1 MRKTSKDFVSYD
13 ISVDTTKGF
22 TLVELLVVIVI
33 IGILTAIGLPSFL
46 NQTSKAR
53 QTEAKQNI
61 SVVLRGQQMRYS
73 EVSAFAT
80 TFDQLALGNSLQ
92 GNDTMTTE
100 NYIYQMAISSTADE
114 RFMSMTASTLDK
126 TWKSYAGALSIARVA
141 SQSSTWSSIQCGA
154 KIPGIL
160 ATAPADTVTCPTGF
174 KIVTTSDP
182 S

>member
-1 MRKTSKDFVSYD
+1 MKEKSNDFVSYY
-13 ISVDTTKGF
+13 ILATTTKGF

-61 SVVLRGQQMRYS
+61 SVVIRGQQMHYS

-92 GNDTMTTE
+92 GSDTMATK
-100 NYIYQMAISSTADE
+100 NYTYQMATSSTDDE

-126 TWKSYAGALSIARVA
+126 TWKSYAGALSVVRTG
-141 SQSSTWSSIQCGA
+141 SQNSTWTNILCGA

-160 ATAPADTVTCPTGF
+160 ATAPTDTVTCPTGF